1 MTGKRV
7 TPKKEEDTITT
18 RKLIASEKEAAT
30 KRGEPYVN
38 VVSIDIDPNNVGD
51 GSFELD
57 FNEIFVARLVK
68 AGFTGKDDFQI
79 VDRWFQTICR
89 NILQENHEQWEAN
102 LPMEARVSTRK
113 VIGDGFTEIS

>member
-1 MTGKRV
+1 MTGKRT

>member
-7 TPKKEEDTITT
+7 TPKKEEDAITT